1 MGLSGRR
8 ETPSPS
14 ALSALQLSL
23 QGGELGEGR
32 IRIGLAVGG
41 AWPLRL
47 LEALAAAVVAA
58 RAAATGATVALEI
71 GLRAT
76 TLLRPAA
83 AFGARGL
90 GALAV
95 RTRSAR
101 ALAAALVAAR
111 LALGTRGRCRRVAG
125 RCLSGHGRIAA
136 LAARTT
142 RAWAAIGPVAAAA
155 AGL

>member
-14 ALSALQLSL
+14 ALSALQLGL

-41 AWPLRL
+41 AWPWRL

-71 GLRAT
+71 GPRAA

-83 AFGARGL
+83 TFGARGL

-95 RTRSAR
+95 QTRSPR
-101 ALAAALVAAR
+101 ALAAALIAAG

-125 RCLSGHGRIAA
+125 RRLSGH
-136 LAARTT
+136 
-142 RAWAAIGPVAAAA
+142 
-155 AGL
+155 